1 MNRLITIGIL
11 ALSFGIVTAA
21 SGATARERSQELL
34 TQAMEVQR
42 KGLVGSAQ
50 DLMAKATEA
59 DPTNPAAWL
68 QRGLFHRAK
77 GEHLE
82 AIKHFDNVVALDPKS
97 VNGWE
102 WRGEERYKL
111 GRVEEALADFDKV
124 LELQPQMKPQ
134 HWQRGIALYDAGRF
148 KEGREQFESH
158 QNVNRNDV
166 ENAVWH
172 FLCVARADGV
182 DAARKVLIPIKGDG
196 RVPMA
201 QIHDLFAAKG
211 TAQQVL
217 EAAQKLGTT
226 DAVMKDRLF
235 YAHLYLGLYY
245 EATGEKAR
253 ALDCLKKATVDFAQ
267 EHYMGDVARVR
278 FQKLSIIK

>member
-1 MNRLITIGIL
+1 MNDLTKIIFLTLCLGL
-11 ALSFGIVTAA
+11 TTASA
-21 SGATARERSQELL
+21 ATARERSQELL
-34 TQAMEVQR
+34 IQAMEVQR

-50 DLMAKATEA
+50 ELMTKATEA

-68 QRGLFHRAK
+68 QRGLLHRLK
-77 GEHLE
+77 SEHAE
-82 AIKHFDNVVALDPKS
+82 AIKNFDKVVMLDPKS
-97 VNGWE
+97 INGWE

-172 FLCVARADGV
+172 FLCVARVDGV
-182 DAARKVLIPIKGDG
+182 ESARRALIPIQGDG

-201 QIHDLFAAKG
+201 QVHNLFAGKG
-211 TAQQVL
+211 TAQEVID
-217 EAAQKLGTT
+217 ASQKTGTT
-226 DAVMKDRLF
+226 DEVRKDRLF
-235 YAHLYLGLYY
+235 YAYLYLGLYY

-253 ALDCLKKATVDFAQ
+253 ALDYLKKSTTDYAQ
-267 EHYMGDVARVR
+267 DHYMGDVARVR
-278 FQKLSIIK
+278 FQKLSAPK